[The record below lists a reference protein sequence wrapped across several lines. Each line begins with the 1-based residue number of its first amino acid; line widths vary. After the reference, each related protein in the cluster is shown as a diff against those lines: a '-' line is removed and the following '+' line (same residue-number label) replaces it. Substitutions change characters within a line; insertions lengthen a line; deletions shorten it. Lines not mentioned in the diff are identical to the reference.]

1 MKKLS
6 VSLKESRFVDLI
18 NKKKFTDERRK
29 EDGIKVKTCLNT
41 EIFLK
46 NPESKYDDLIEYMF
60 SRYFSTFGLKF
71 SIGTLQNENFED
83 LKNFKIPYK
92 YLVYDDNY
100 RTSLMCEF
108 VPYSKCE
115 GELEDKFKIYNESD
129 YNKICRSISE
139 KLKDAGE
146 ILEYIPKEKYVDSY
160 VIGDYLN
167 PHLSADRYTR
177 NYQLCLMYGDPAYE
191 WFCKNIDKYDGQDY
205 IGYFKDDI
213 IYEYPEL
220 KYEDF
225 IVWSY
230 EEDHCNIGLPLNI
243 NNLNNIKEY
252 CEYTKNWF
260 TSRRN

>member
-18 NKKKFTDERRK
+18 NKKFTGERRK

-46 NPESKYDDLIEYMF
+46 NPESKYDDLIEDIIINE
-60 SRYFSTFGLKF
+60 SDLKIY
-71 SIGTLQNENFED
+71 IGKPKDDDVKIED

-92 YLVYDDNY
+92 YLVYEDNY
-100 RTSLMCEF
+100 RTSLMCKF
-108 VPYSKCE
+108 LPYSKCE
-115 GELEDKFKIYNESD
+115 GELEDKFKIYDESD
-129 YNKICRSISE
+129 YNEICRSISE
-139 KLKDAGE
+139 KIKAAGE
-146 ILEYIPKEKYVDSY
+146 ILEYIPKEKYVESY
-160 VIGDYLN
+160 VIGDYRN

-177 NYQLCLMYGDPAYE
+177 NYQLCLIYGDTVYE

-205 IGYFKDDI
+205 IEYFKDDI

-252 CEYTKNWF
+252 CEYAKNWF
-260 TSRRN
+260 KL

>member
-6 VSLKESRFVDLI
+6 DSLKESRFVGPID
-18 NKKKFTDERRK
+18 KKFTGERRK
-29 EDGIKVKTCLNT
+29 EDVIKTCLNT
-41 EIFLK
+41 KIYLK

-60 SRYFSTFGLKF
+60 SMYFSTFGLKF
-71 SIGTLQNENFED
+71 SIGPLQNENFED

-92 YLVYDDNY
+92 YLVYEDNY
-100 RTSLMCEF
+100 RTSLMCKF
-108 VPYSKCE
+108 LPYSKCE
-115 GELEDKFKIYNESD
+115 GEIEDKFKIYDESD
-129 YNKICRSISE
+129 YNEICRSISE
-139 KLKDAGE
+139 KLKENGE
-146 ILEYIPKEKYVDSY
+146 RLEYIPKSEKYVHSY
-160 VIGDYLN
+160 VKGDHSNSYLR
-167 PHLSADRYTR
+167 ADKYTED
-177 NYQLCLMYGDPAYE
+177 YHLCLIGGDPAYE

-243 NNLNNIKEY
+243 NNLNHIKEY
-252 CEYTKNWF
+252 YEYTQNWF
-260 TSRRN
+260 KV